1 MDYNLGISIFSGQL
15 KKALDENMLEKY
27 QERLQEES
35 ISMAEL
41 PDLVKYV
48 KHFKY
53 SLYFQ
58 IVFK

>member
-1 MDYNLGISIFSGQL
+1 MR
-15 KKALDENMLEKY
+15 KALDENMLQKY

-48 KHFKY
+48 RYFKY
-53 SLYFQ
+53 SLNCQ
-58 IVFK
+58 IGFK